1 MSRAPS
7 LALLTFALLSA
18 APRSHASGELEKYV
32 ESPDPSYAWREVGA
46 GRIGKSD
53 YVELILTS
61 HTWRGVAWKH
71 QLVVIRP
78 ANVDPAVKQAFLLIH
93 GGRWRAEYEAGLQRL
108 PREARILEGLATR
121 LRAPV
126 AILRQVPFQ
135 PLFERREDALIAY
148 TFDHYLN
155 TGEEDWPLLLPM
167 VKSAARGMDA
177 VQELTSQRWQLRI
190 ESFTV
195 AGASK
200 RGWTSWLTAAVDPRV
215 ASVAPMVI
223 DMLNLPA
230 QIALQRET
238 FGGLS
243 EQVSDYADIGLPE
256 RMDSERGRQLL
267 QMVDPFSYR
276 HVLTVPKLILLGTND
291 RYWPLDALKLYWS
304 ELPEPKRVLYL
315 PNQGHGIRDIDRIVG
330 ALTALHRT
338 SARGE
343 PLPQVTWSFSPT
355 RNSIGLAV
363 QTDRP
368 ARRVIAWTATSAT
381 RDFRESKWK
390 SQACKRVNAQ
400 SYTCGRA
407 TGEGQFT
414 ALYGEAEF
422 QDRNEPRFSLST
434 AVCIVAPETTPGC

>member
-1 MSRAPS
+1 MSR
-7 LALLTFALLSA
+7 LLFALCLTIA
-18 APRSHASGELEKYV
+18 APALYASGELAKYV
-32 ESPDPSYAWREVGA
+32 EAPDSSYAWREVGS
-46 GRIGKSD
+46 GKIGKAD
-53 YVELILTS
+53 YGELILTS

-71 QLVVIRP
+71 QLVVVRP
-78 ANVDPAVKQAFLLIH
+78 ANVDPAATQAFLFIH
-93 GGRWRAEYEAGLQRL
+93 GGRWKPEYESGMSRL
-108 PREARILEGLATR
+108 PREARIFEMLATR

-177 VQELTSQRWQLRI
+177 VQEFASQRWQHRI

-243 EQVSDYADIGLPE
+243 EQVSDYSDIDLPE

-276 HVLTVPKLILLGTND
+276 KVLTVPKLIMLGTND

-315 PNQGHGIRDIDRIVG
+315 PNQGHGIRDFDRILG

-343 PLPQVTWSFSPT
+343 PLPQVSWSFMPT
-355 RNSIGLAV
+355 RSSIGLAV

-368 ARRVIAWTATSAT
+368 VRRVIAWTAISAT

-407 TGEGQFT
+407 TGEGEYT

-422 QDRNEPRFSLST
+422 QDRKTPRFSLST
-434 AVCIVAPETTPGC
+434 AVCIVAPGADPAC